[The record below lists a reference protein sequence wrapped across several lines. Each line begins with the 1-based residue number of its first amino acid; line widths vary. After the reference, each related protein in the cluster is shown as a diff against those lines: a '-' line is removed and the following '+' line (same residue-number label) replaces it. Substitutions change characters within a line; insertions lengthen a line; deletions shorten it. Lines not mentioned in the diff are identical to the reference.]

1 VSGLEAQRS
10 QFELVFFFCLLK
22 LALGYSDIL
31 EQQQRWPASKS
42 KKREGI
48 KKGVL

>member
-10 QFELVFFFCLLK
+10 QFELFFFFLLK

>member
-1 VSGLEAQRS
+1 VGWKPKEAN
-10 QFELVFFFCLLK
+10 LNCFFFLLK